1 MQKPATTQEQ
11 KPILSIVIPAYNEEG
26 NIEKIY
32 HDLSEILLEI
42 DISYEIIFVDD
53 GSNDRT
59 WEVISSLQQK
69 DSLIKGLRLSRNFG
83 HQYALFAGLS
93 HAIGKAVI
101 SMDADL
107 QHPPRLIPELIS
119 KWHEGN
125 KIVHTVRADPED
137 FGFLKKKMSRLYY
150 KIFSFCSGIKIE
162 PGMADFRLLDRDVVN
177 SVLLFREEG
186 LFVRGIVQWVGYPS
200 AFVHFQSANR
210 YSGSSHYTLKKMV
223 RLAWNGIASFSIV
236 PLRIS
241 TVVGL
246 LMGCFALLVIGYA
259 VYAKYVLQEV
269 VTGWTSLIAVVSVLF
284 GILFILI
291 GIIGEY
297 IGRILLEVRQRPRFL
312 ISDRAGVTSSDDR
325 NSEMTID
332 P

>member
-1 MQKPATTQEQ
+1 MQKPVTAQEQ
-11 KPILSIVIPAYNEEG
+11 EPVLSIVIPAYNEEG
-26 NIEKIY
+26 NIEK
-32 HDLSEILLEI
+32 LSQELAEILSKI

-53 GSNDRT
+53 GSTDRT
-59 WEVISSLQQK
+59 WLIISSLHK
-69 DSLIKGLRLSRNFG
+69 KNSLIKGLRLSRNFG

-107 QHPPRLIPELIS
+107 QHPPRLIPELIN
-119 KWHEGN
+119 KWREGN
-125 KIVHTVRADPED
+125 KIVHTIRADPED
-137 FGFLKKKMSRLYY
+137 FGFLKKKLSRLYY

-177 SVLLFREEG
+177 SILLFREEG
-186 LFVRGIVQWVGYPS
+186 LFVRGIVQWVGFPS
-200 AFVHFQSANR
+200 VCVHFQSANR

-241 TVVGL
+241 TIVGL

-259 VYAKYVLQEV
+259 IYAKYVLQEV
-269 VTGWTSLIAVVSVLF
+269 VTGWTSIIAIVSLLF

-312 ISDRAGVTSSDDR
+312 ISDRAGVASPDIRTARITKDR
-325 NSEMTID
+325 
-332 P
+332 